1 VGVQMDSTEAIAG
14 MPVRFGW
21 MKTSQTNMLIA
32 PRPAGGLISPT
43 YRIDPRAVHHAL
55 TLSERQN
62 RQDTRQPRWLR
73 RSCNYPQ
80 G

>member
-1 VGVQMDSTEAIAG
+1 MGVLMDSTEAIAG

-43 YRIDPRAVHHAL
+43 YRIDPRAVHM
-55 TLSERQN
+55 R
-62 RQDTRQPRWLR
+62 
-73 RSCNYPQ
+73 
-80 G
+80 